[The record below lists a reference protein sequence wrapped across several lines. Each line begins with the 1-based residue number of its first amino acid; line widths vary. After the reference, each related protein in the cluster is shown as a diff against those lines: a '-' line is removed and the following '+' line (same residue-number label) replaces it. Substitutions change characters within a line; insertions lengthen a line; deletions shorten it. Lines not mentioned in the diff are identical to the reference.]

1 MSRSFSKKARAS
13 AKEQGYRS
21 SLEVTLQKFFLA
33 NGITFKYETAK
44 IQWEDKRFRKYTPD
58 FILPNGVIIEAKGLF
73 TSEDRRKHKEVKEQH
88 PELEIRFVF
97 ENSKRKISK
106 VSKTTYADW
115 CDKLKIKHATK
126 EMPIEWAQETGKWTN
141 LFFEKEYDN
150 ATTE

>member
-73 TSEDRRKHKEVKEQH
+73 TSEDRRKHKEIKEQH

-97 ENSKRKISK
+97 ENSKRMAEAGELVHID
-106 VSKTTYADW
+106 VQAIADNVVHINQWTKT
-115 CDKLKIKHATK
+115 K
-126 EMPIEWAQETGKWTN
+126 G
-141 LFFEKEYDN
+141 N
-150 ATTE
+150 A